1 MQVQVCISDIL
12 SSRLKFKAK
21 TLSRSQGKANKKDN
35 WFSFSFSGQTNSDH
49 VHFLTFP
56 ARF

>member
-35 WFSFSFSGQTNSDH
+35 WFSFSGQTNSDH